1 MSLKSECLLYFES
14 AMTEYRK
21 EYPDKEDIINSI
33 SAIFSD
39 FVSED
44 YEGITEN
51 RIYRLFLNTLKEILN
66 TAFENNCSKSFLRG
80 FFKILNNKKVTDYLS
95 SLAKTKSI
103 DIKYQLHRL
112 YNEFVYWAESDTTKD
127 NKLNK
132 LIDLIESWF

>member
-21 EYPDKEDIINSI
+21 EYPDKEDIINSV

-112 YNEFVYWAESDTTKD
+112 YNEF
-127 NKLNK
+127 
-132 LIDLIESWF
+132 

>member
-1 MSLKSECLLYFES
+1 MSKYQEILDYVNW
-14 AMTEYRK
+14 YQK

-66 TAFENNCSKSFLRG
+66 TAFENNCSKSFLRS
-80 FFKILNNKKVTDYLS
+80 FFKRLNNKNVNAYLS
-95 SLAKTKSI
+95 SLAKSI
-103 DIKYQLHRL
+103 MSPALTLTSIYLGIFFIR
-112 YNEFVYWAESDTTKD
+112 ESSYIT
-127 NKLNK
+127 
-132 LIDLIESWF
+132 